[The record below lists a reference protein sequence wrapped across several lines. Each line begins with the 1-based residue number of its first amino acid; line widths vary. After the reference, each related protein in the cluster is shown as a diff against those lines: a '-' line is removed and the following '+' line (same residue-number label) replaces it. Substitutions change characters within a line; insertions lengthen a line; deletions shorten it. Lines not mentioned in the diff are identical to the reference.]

1 MQIEKL
7 ALRPV
12 QAAQELLK
20 PDAAAAKT
28 ENGKSFGEMLAD
40 ALQNVNNLVKDS
52 EQKSVDMAQGR
63 IEDVSQ
69 VMIATEKASLGLQM
83 TMQVRNKVV
92 EAYQEVMRMQ
102 V

>member
-7 ALRPV
+7 ALSPV
-12 QAAQELLK
+12 KAAQELLK
-20 PDAAAAKT
+20 PDAAAVKT
-28 ENGKSFGEMLAD
+28 ENEKSFGEMLAN